1 MKIKKGWCETEDN
14 FRVIIFI
21 LGILKRERI
30 LRFSVEL
37 WYGGDKLVPDN
48 STFQSLERV
57 FIKFLQ
63 FLRNEIAHLSQ

>member
-37 WYGGDKLVPDN
+37 
-48 STFQSLERV
+48 
-57 FIKFLQ
+57 
-63 FLRNEIAHLSQ
+63 